1 MRIRSKLLINTT
13 LILICLSVIG
23 GIGFFYTHHVASMSL
38 SLIEL
43 EAEPIIEI
51 NELEELAWERWL
63 RLVVHSGISEIETMQ
78 QLEQEIAQLDKKIIE
93 HIQKLNQMYDLNN
106 QAEAE
111 AHAKRLQDFENNWQ
125 AFHQVAQK
133 VLLLSQDFTKED
145 ALRLIV
151 KEGLVLYNQAILDLR
166 STIKLHRE
174 HMEILRN
181 EALNARQQALWSIIA
196 LTFLIAI
203 SVLFLSNRFIVRL
216 VGPLLL
222 LNNHLK
228 ALALGKLLD
237 EEISYQGKDEIA
249 EIIFSYQ
256 QLKDSVNST
265 IEQTNAI
272 AAGNYDKAVELRS
285 EQDQLGIA
293 LAEMTHQLREVTKK
307 NQTQDWFKTGQT
319 QLHDQMS
326 GDLTLVDLAHNMV
339 SFLTLYLEGQIGIC
353 YLVEQSAEGLNQT
366 VKLKQIAS
374 YAYSRRKN
382 MSDEFEFSEG
392 LIERA
397 AKSQETVRITIDT
410 GLGEDMPRHLL
421 MIPFLHENIVKGVI
435 ILGTLEKLTD
445 IQLDF
450 INQVMTSVGIA
461 VNSVESRTKMQELL
475 QKTQNQAQELQVQ
488 KDQLQT
494 KTAELQNQKEELQSQ
509 SEELQS
515 QTEELQTQQEEL
527 RQINEELEARTRELQ
542 QQKDDVR
549 RKNQALEKSQHAIQA
564 KAEELELASKYKSEF
579 LANMSHELRTPL
591 NSLLILAHLLI
602 ENKDG
607 NLIDKQIEY
616 AKTIHSAG
624 SDLLTLIN
632 DILDL
637 SKVEAGKMDVNIDD
651 VELTELVDMIKHKF
665 HHIAEEK
672 GLAFQIILAEDVP
685 SALKTD
691 VQRLQQILN
700 NLLSN
705 AFKFTSEGEIKLTV
719 QRPTM
724 PPLPLGE
731 GWGEGQPPLGEDRS
745 EGQPPLPLG
754 EGWGEGQPPLGED
767 RSEGQPPLPLGEG
780 RGEGQPFIA
789 ISVTDTGIGIPKD
802 RQKVIFEAFQQVD
815 GTTSRAYG
823 GTGLGLSI
831 ARQLARLLGG
841 EVQLHSE
848 ENKGSTFTLF
858 LPENFEKPSN
868 VQTSKSSDSLKLKNS
883 KIQATKISTSSLTDE
898 TESTQE
904 IPAMTDDREN
914 WQANDKSLLI
924 IEDDRKFSNILLELA
939 REKGFKCLIAED
951 GQTGLQF
958 AEQYKPHA
966 IILDVGLPQIDG
978 WTVMERLKDN
988 PEIRHIPVHF
998 MSASDQ
1004 VQEAKKMGAI
1014 GYLLKPVG
1022 MTELGD
1028 AFKQIEQFITKTVKN
1043 VLVIT
1048 DHDQHEQKIVNLLE
1062 NQEIEITLATTIVS
1076 ALAYLRKTQFDCTI
1090 LDMDIEQKTGSQLL
1104 EQSRKEKNLCQTP
1117 LIIYAERELTTTE
1130 EGILLQCEDNVTIKK
1145 VGSPERLLDEATLF
1159 LHQVEA
1165 ELPKKQRKMLQM
1177 VHDKAAILK
1186 AKKVLIV
1193 DDDMR
1198 NVFALA
1204 TALEDK
1210 DMEVVSA
1217 LNGKEAL
1224 TKLEQDEKIHLVLMD
1239 IMMPEMDGYQ
1249 AMQAIRKQY
1258 HFRKLPIIALTAKAM
1273 KGDKAKCIEAGA
1285 NDYLAKPVEI
1295 DKLIS
1300 LMRVWLYR

>member
-754 EGWGEGQPPLGED
+754 EG
-767 RSEGQPPLPLGEG
+767 